1 MSLIRGGDQQAFA
14 TLLSRHV
21 DALYTYAFR
30 LTGSAPNAEDL
41 VQETW
46 LAAWQH
52 ARGFNPRKAKVTTW
66 LHRILRNKYIDAA
79 RKNRL
84 QLDETAVATLVDDFN
99 AERTAVQHQQT
110 GLLDELIQ
118 ELPERQRSALVLSYA
133 QGFANRDVAKILGIG
148 LRAAESLLARTRR
161 SLQDSFNIRT
171 IDRTVNG
178 TVNGEASSTINQTVD
193 GTASPSIAP
202 NIRAKTDYE

>member
-1 MSLIRGGDQQAFA
+1 MPLIGRGDQQAFA

-21 DALYTYAFR
+21 DALYNYALR
-30 LTGSAPNAEDL
+30 MTGSVANAEDL

-66 LHRILRNKYIDAA
+66 LHRILRNKFIDAT

-84 QLDETAVATLVDDFN
+84 QLDETAVATLVDDYN

-133 QGFANRDVAKILGIG
+133 QGFANRDVAKILGVG
-148 LRAAESLLARTRR
+148 LRAAESLLARARQTLRDNFNLR
-161 SLQDSFNIRT
+161 SIDRAVNGNAGNTISRT
-171 IDRTVNG
+171 INRTVDD
-178 TVNGEASSTINQTVD
+178 TV
-193 GTASPSIAP
+193 SPSIAQ
-202 NIRAKTDYE
+202 NKRAKTDYE